1 VRSLALNSLG
11 AVREE
16 IEGALDPQAPDLALR
31 RFAADYLIGA
41 GVPAD
46 DVVEIISSRDFLH
59 AANVRLLLPG
69 GRASDVDSEHQI
81 GLSIDQLD
89 RIRRAAGLTP
99 TDTIFEDYAV
109 SPEVEEV
116 LSSFAAGAALLGE
129 AATLQFVRV
138 MGAAVA
144 QVAEAA
150 VALFGSRITGPLN
163 EQRASPEVQLQA
175 ALDGTRS
182 LSGVGRALDV
192 LFRFHALTAIRR
204 LDRARSFGTSFD
216 YARLAVGFIDLVG
229 FTPLSEQLDSRELS
243 DMFDEFETFASD
255 VITEHDA
262 RLVKLIG
269 DAIMFVSLDIDAACD
284 IALTLL
290 ERFTNDA
297 DRVTPRGALAFGD
310 MLIRGGDYYGPVVNV
325 AARAAD
331 LAIPYEI
338 LVTDEIVRG
347 IGANY
352 VAAPAGRRQLKGV
365 TEPVALSTLNRS
377 DVTSLAD

>member
-1 VRSLALNSLG
+1 
-11 AVREE
+11 
-16 IEGALDPQAPDLALR
+16 
-31 RFAADYLIGA
+31 
-41 GVPAD
+41 
-46 DVVEIISSRDFLH
+46 
-59 AANVRLLLPG
+59 
-69 GRASDVDSEHQI
+69 VDAKHQI
-81 GLSIDQLD
+81 ALSPEQLD

-99 TDTIFEDYAV
+99 TDTIFDDYAV
-109 SPEVEEV
+109 SPEVVEV
-116 LSSFAAGAALLGE
+116 LASFAAGAELLGE

-150 VALFGSRITGPLN
+150 VALFGTRVAGPLE
-163 EQRASPEVQLQA
+163 EQRASQELMLQA
-175 ALDGTRS
+175 ALLGTQS
-182 LSGVGRALDV
+182 LSSVGHGLDI
-192 LFRFHALTAIRR
+192 LFRFHALTAMRR
-204 LDRARSFGTSFD
+204 LERARSGGTSFD

-229 FTPLSEQLDSRELS
+229 FTPLSERLDSHELS

-284 IALTLL
+284 IALTLV

-297 DRVTPRGALAFGD
+297 NHVTPRGALAFGD
-310 MLIRGGDYYGPVVNV
+310 MLVRGGDYYGPVVNV

-338 LVTDEIVRG
+338 LVTEEIVRG
-347 IGANY
+347 IGASY
-352 VAAPAGRRQLKGV
+352 VAAPAGRRQLKGMA
-365 TEPVALSTLNRS
+365 EPVALSTLNR
-377 DVTSLAD
+377 ADTASFAG